1 MRDIG
6 LLYDAGH
13 GVPKDM
19 PQAVTWYKKA
29 ADAGDSGSMRNLGL
43 IYSHGEGGVPV
54 PPAGVRAVVA
64 GGMPGWQIAMI
75 AVGAALLAAAI
86 AVLLDRGWSARRR
99 ALAPTT

>member
-1 MRDIG
+1 MNRIRRILGVLAG
-6 LLYDAGH
+6 LAATAATFATAPAAY
-13 GVPKDM
+13 
-19 PQAVTWYKKA
+19 AVT
-29 ADAGDSGSMRNLGL
+29 LPP
-43 IYSHGEGGVPV
+43 GEGGVPV